1 VKAYVDSSVVLR
13 IVLDQPGQLADVERL
28 DEPLTSSLT
37 LVEVLRTMDRIRLG
51 TRVGGEALAVHYRK
65 ARELVDQ
72 FSVVDLDG
80 ATLQRAA
87 EPMRTPLGTLDALH
101 LATALRWCEASGEA
115 LLFATHDREL
125 AEAAAVAGLEVVG
138 A

>member
-1 VKAYVDSSVVLR
+1 MKAYVDSPVVLR

-37 LVEVLRTMDRIRLG
+37 LVEVLRTMDRIRLSA
-51 TRVGGEALAVHYRK
+51 RVGGESLAVHYCK

-80 ATLQRAA
+80 TTLQRAA

-101 LATALRWCEASGEA
+101 LVTALRWCEASGES

-138 A
+138 V

>member
-1 VKAYVDSSVVLR
+1 MKAYIDSSVVLR
-13 IVLDQPGQLADVERL
+13 IVLDQPGQLADVARL

-37 LVEVLRTMDRIRLG
+37 LVEVLRTIDRIRLAG
-51 TRVGGEALAVHYRK
+51 RSAAALAEHYLK
-65 ARELVDQ
+65 AREMVDH
-72 FSVVDLDG
+72 FAVIDLD
-80 ATLQRAA
+80 ATTLHRAA
-87 EPMRTPLGTLDALH
+87 EPMRIPLGTLDALH
-101 LATALRWCEASGEA
+101 LVTALRWCEASGET